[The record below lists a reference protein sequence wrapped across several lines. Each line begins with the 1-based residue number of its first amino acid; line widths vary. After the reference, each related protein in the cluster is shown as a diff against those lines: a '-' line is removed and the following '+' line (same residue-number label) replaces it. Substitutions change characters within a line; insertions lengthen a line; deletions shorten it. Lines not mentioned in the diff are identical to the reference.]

1 MLFHPYCTLIINAN
15 KIKSTKLLFFK
26 SEHDNSLFNAIL
38 LLISEYNT
46 KEMKVKAVV
55 KVFQYIFNGS
65 FWIKLSVTEFTRL
78 TVNEL

>member
-1 MLFHPYCTLIINAN
+1 M
-15 KIKSTKLLFFK
+15 
-26 SEHDNSLFNAIL
+26 FNAIL

-55 KVFQYIFNGS
+55 KVFQYIFHET

-78 TVNEL
+78 TVNKQQGKLRK

>member
-1 MLFHPYCTLIINAN
+1 MLKAQSGCFY
-15 KIKSTKLLFFK
+15 K

-38 LLISEYNT
+38 LLISEFNS

-55 KVFQYIFNGS
+55 KVFQYIFHGR

-78 TVNEL
+78 TVNELYCKHKIISLYIYN